1 MRVKAVWEEDY
12 EKRGQGFQDIL
23 YFRTIEE

>member
-1 MRVKAVWEEDY
+1 MRVEAVWEEDY
-12 EKRGQGFQDIL
+12 EERGKGFQDIL